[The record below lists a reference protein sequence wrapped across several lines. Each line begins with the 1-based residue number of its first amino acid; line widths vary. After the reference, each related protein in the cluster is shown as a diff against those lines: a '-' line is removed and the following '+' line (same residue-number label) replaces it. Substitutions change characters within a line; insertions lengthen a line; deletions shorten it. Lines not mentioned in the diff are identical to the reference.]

1 LSGRDGF
8 SIVISIAEWDAGL
21 VPKTLPSWL
30 SLGSADVVLCV
41 DAPASEKLLDAIG
54 RVVGKDNGV
63 RVLQIPENPAWR
75 FRHAFTRREGF
86 RAAKFDKVLTGD
98 IDIIVNKSCLR
109 AVELVGNN
117 GVGLVS
123 LSKRRGGGTLG
134 EVARNSSKR
143 LSRLV
148 RKRTFFTGL
157 YAMYRPYWLDSE
169 DEEQLMKIEHPHV
182 QELPQNEA
190 VYLGEDVIL
199 RDAMT
204 ARHKIIYLPEVGGTD
219 LRISLED
226 RAPIQARTGT
236 RYYRDGKPM
245 GYVLAQSIMY
255 GRGTLLGTYADLL
268 FREKGGIALFR
279 EYAGSIAFGVRGAET
294 YFLRKIKSKR
304 KLE

>member
-1 LSGRDGF
+1 MSGRDGF
-8 SIVISIAEWDAGL
+8 SIVISIAEWDVDL
-21 VPKTLPSWL
+21 VPRTLPSWL
-30 SLGSADVVLCV
+30 SLGSTDVVLCV
-41 DAPASEKLLDAIG
+41 DAPASERLLGSIG
-54 RVVGKDNGV
+54 LVVGESKVV
-63 RVLQIPENPAWR
+63 RVLQIPENPGWR

-86 RAAKFDKVLTGD
+86 RAAKFDRILTGD
-98 IDIIVNKSCLR
+98 IDIVVNKNCLR
-109 AVELVGNN
+109 AVELVGGD

-169 DEEQLMKIEHPHV
+169 NQAQLMKVEHPHL
-182 QELPQNEA
+182 QELPQDEA
-190 VYLGEDVIL
+190 IYLGEDIIL
-199 RDAMT
+199 RDSMI

-226 RAPIQARTGT
+226 RAPIQARTGV
-236 RYYRDGKPM
+236 RYYQDGKPM

-268 FREKGGIALFR
+268 FREKGGAALFSG
-279 EYAGSIAFGVRGAET
+279 YVYSIAYWGRMAGT
-294 YFLRKIKSKR
+294 YLLRRIRSH
-304 KLE
+304 